1 MTNFENVD
9 YSLYKNFVSEG
20 LTFIETINPS
30 YVVPEPIVA
39 PTVEPDP
46 FLNADKDLKLMNY
59 FNELWE
65 MNTENYT
72 ATETWRLMEAYYNRN
87 SDYFTPLDRFGV
99 KEKLAYKYI
108 YNAKHPTIRPT
119 RADKYLFFMK
129 IFDGFSGDNSDDYNR
144 RQAEASRKQ
153 KFLDLLD
160 KLYQLDE
167 NERYNRRTAQYINT
181 ATYYDENREYLNGI
195 DIFTIIDNTITDDKQ
210 SNFYKQI
217 FQDLKSN
224 QYARE
229 TLQQETTEQTGG
241 YVDYEAGTNV
251 EDSQTTF
258 TEDKPGTI
266 YSESFM

>member
-1 MTNFENVD
+1 MDRDRD
-9 YSLYKNFVSEG
+9 Y
-20 LTFIETINPS
+20 TT
-30 YVVPEPIVA
+30 
-39 PTVEPDP
+39 
-46 FLNADKDLKLMNY
+46 
-59 FNELWE
+59 
-65 MNTENYT
+65 
-72 ATETWRLMEAYYNRN
+72 TETWRLTEAYYKRN
-87 SDYFTPLDRFGV
+87 SDYFTPLDRWGV
-99 KEKLAYKYI
+99 KEPMAFNYLGL
-108 YNAKHPTIRPT
+108 HPSIRKGGN
-119 RADKYLFFMK
+119 RFEFFMK
-129 IFDGFSGDNSDDYNR
+129 LFDSLSGER
-144 RQAEASRKQ
+144 RSSKESSKGE

-181 ATYYDENREYLNGI
+181 ATYYDENREYLNGV

-229 TLQQETTEQTGG
+229 TLEPETTEQTGG

>member
-1 MTNFENVD
+1 MT
-9 YSLYKNFVSEG
+9 
-20 LTFIETINPS
+20 
-30 YVVPEPIVA
+30 
-39 PTVEPDP
+39 
-46 FLNADKDLKLMNY
+46 Y

-65 MNTENYT
+65 MDRDDFLT
-72 ATETWRLMEAYYNRN
+72 TETYKKTKAYYNRN
-87 SDYFTPLDRFGV
+87 ETYFTPLDRSEV
-99 KEKLAYKYI
+99 KQPMI
-108 YNAKHPTIRPT
+108 F
-119 RADKYLFFMK
+119 KYLINHETVRPIVNFNRYPFFMK
-129 IFDGFSGDNSDDYNR
+129 LFDELSGDR
-144 RQAEASRKQ
+144 RSATESSKEE
-153 KFLDLLD
+153 KFLELLD

-195 DIFTIIDNTITDDKQ
+195 DLFTIIDNTITADNQ

-229 TLQQETTEQTGG
+229 TLQPETTEQTGG
-241 YVDYEAGTNV
+241 YVDYESGTNV
-251 EDSQTTF
+251 EDSQITF